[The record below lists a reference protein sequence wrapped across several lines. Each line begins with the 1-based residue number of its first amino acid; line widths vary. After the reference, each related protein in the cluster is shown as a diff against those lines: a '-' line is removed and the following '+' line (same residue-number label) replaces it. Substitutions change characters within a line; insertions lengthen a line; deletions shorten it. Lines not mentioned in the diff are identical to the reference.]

1 MRRGSTLW
9 LGRLTI
15 LDRPGVAGV
24 GGGRRQLVTS
34 VSSND
39 TVTAVSR
46 EAVQEA
52 LKQAE
57 IDFKIIIPV
66 RRKIYSIKFFR
77 VHFYLAGYTIFSQ
90 RGLSPG
96 KVLESTVVR
105 GP

>member
-1 MRRGSTLW
+1 M
-9 LGRLTI
+9 
-15 LDRPGVAGV
+15 
-24 GGGRRQLVTS
+24 
-34 VSSND
+34 SSND

-57 IDFKIIIPV
+57 IDFKINIPV
-66 RRKIYSIKFFR
+66 RRKIYSINFSR
-77 VHFYLAGYTIFSQ
+77 VHFYLAGYIIFSQ

-96 KVLESTVVR
+96 KVLESTVLR